1 MRATTTKTIRN
12 EIRKF
17 EGKTVGDFLYSDLCD
32 VFIDVNK
39 INGVA
44 IPYGEDYDVD
54 EYAIIDYIEV
64 YNVEGYMF
72 ANIVTEAEN

>member
-1 MRATTTKTIRN
+1 MKATTTKTIRN

-17 EGKTVGDFLYSDLCD
+17 EGKTVGDFLYSDLCN

-54 EYAIIDYIEV
+54 EHAIIDYIEV

-72 ANIVTEAEN
+72 ANIVTVAEN